1 MKNTHLFV
9 CFFELICSVLYSKYA
24 SLSSLSSIRGRFAN
38 WFLKLLINRS
48 QFVFGWGRNAF
59 LDRWWQKEEEETE
72 PQGHPGN
79 TTITFLIQG
88 MAKLKINK

>member
-1 MKNTHLFV
+1 MPRFIL
-9 CFFELICSVLYSKYA
+9 
-24 SLSSLSSIRGRFAN
+24 SLQSEADSQT
-38 WFLKLLINRS
+38 FLKLLINRS
-48 QFVFGWGRNAF
+48 QFVFGWGRKAF
-59 LDRWWQKEEEETE
+59 SDRWWQKEEEETE